1 LTDHLRRKLQEEIQL
16 SETIVAKGAD
26 VAPRF
31 RVLAAD
37 GEYQILVQMK
47 YDDQVDRLARLKLVA
62 GFMAWKL
69 TSAFVVSGQTTEPTG
84 IFSFAISADTVEGVF
99 KTIER
104 EADGKLIVGPLE
116 VLTAEQCDPVF
127 VLMMPGP
134 QAEMDAETMAR
145 LVELFGEGGE
155 MEAQPVH

>member
-1 LTDHLRRKLQEEIQL
+1 MIKWTALR
-16 SETIVAKGAD
+16 V
-26 VAPRF
+26 F
-31 RVLAAD
+31 
-37 GEYQILVQMK
+37 
-47 YDDQVDRLARLKLVA
+47 KLVA

-69 TSAFVVSGQTTEPTG
+69 TSAFVVSGQTNEPTG